1 MRELDR
7 IIFMDFL
14 MLSFIHTRNILA
26 ILCEVL
32 GIPRTGNKLV
42 QTVTMRFQGPL
53 RPHGTLAPAS
63 SQLHCAIPRLH
74 FV

>member
-42 QTVTMRFQGPL
+42 QTAMVFKFRCEKL
-53 RPHGTLAPAS
+53 
-63 SQLHCAIPRLH
+63 
-74 FV
+74 